1 MNRATSASMSRL
13 RMLRSTTPSSRDFA
27 AAAWIIGCISV
38 PSLSCPNH
46 SSHISRSIA
55 LPSPRASSSRW

>member
-1 MNRATSASMSRL
+1 
-13 RMLRSTTPSSRDFA
+13 MLRSTTPSSRDFA

-38 PSLSCPNH
+38 PAFSRPNH

-55 LPSPRASSSRW
+55 LLRPSRSSSSA